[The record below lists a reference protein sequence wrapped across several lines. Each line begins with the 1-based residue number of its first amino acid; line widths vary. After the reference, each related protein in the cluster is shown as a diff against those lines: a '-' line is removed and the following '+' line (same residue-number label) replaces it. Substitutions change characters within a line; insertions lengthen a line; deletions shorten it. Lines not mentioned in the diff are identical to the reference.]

1 MNQSEVMMELLRSAL
16 LDKEPGLLANQ
27 TVDWDNL
34 MDMSAAQGVLAWV
47 WDGICKLPKDQR
59 PPRLQSINWGL
70 SAQVVWDKYALQS
83 SVLEKMVSICNENDI
98 RLLLLKGI
106 GLSRLYPK
114 PESRPSGDIDI
125 YLFEDYEKGNLLL
138 AGYNIDRIDKHA
150 TFTIDGVLVENHFY
164 FFEPN
169 TNQKKK
175 IINYL
180 KASLEEVRLTNYG
193 YFVLPPMAEC
203 VFLTFHTLKHFTEET
218 LLPIKNIVDFA
229 MYLNV
234 YRSSINPD
242 TCLKTMEELGLGK
255 GFEMLVCMSEV
266 IMGIDYS
273 EYFANRLASKDVSV
287 IKKLLLND
295 YATIKEGCDRPYYR
309 RPEARCVS
317 KYIPRNIS
325 RTGAVRRFF
334 SQILRW
340 LFPIP
345 KKMSIKTWLKIRHR
359 K

>member
-16 LDKEPGLLANQ
+16 LDKEPRLSANQ
-27 TVDWDNL
+27 KVDWDNL

-47 WDGICKLPKDQR
+47 WDGICKLPKEQH

-70 SAQVVWDKYALQS
+70 SAQEVWDKYALQS
-83 SVLEKMVSICNENDI
+83 SVLEKMVSICKENDI

-138 AGYNIDRIDKHA
+138 AGHNVDRIDKHA
-150 TFTIDGVLVENHFY
+150 TFMIDGVLVENHYY

-169 TNQKKK
+169 TKQKKR

-180 KASLEEVRLTNYG
+180 KASLEDVRLTNFG

-203 VFLTFHTLKHFTEET
+203 VFLTLHTLKHFTEET
-218 LLPIKNIVDFA
+218 LLPLKNIVDFA

-273 EYFANRLASKDVSV
+273 LYIANRLPSKDISEM
-287 IKKLLLND
+287 KKLLLTD
-295 YATIKEGCDRPYYR
+295 YATLAEDCNRLFYR

-317 KYIPRNIS
+317 RYIPRNTSYI
-325 RTGAVRRFF
+325 GAVCRFF

-345 KKMSIKTWLKIRHR
+345 KKMSIKTWLKERNR